1 MLLIIMNIINLVLSG
16 GGLKGLATLG
26 ALAHLESK
34 NLLNNVTTYCGSSS
48 GALISLLLNIGY
60 SAQDVYDILYEID
73 FSVLTSI
80 NIDCLLEDI
89 CIGFDKGDAIQ
100 YIVGMLMIKKNYN
113 LNTTFKEL
121 HEKTGKK
128 LIITGC
134 CVNTVSI
141 HYFSHETTP
150 NMKILTAAR
159 ITYSIPVIFKPVTY
173 ENKIWIDGGCMD
185 NFPMELFKDNIENT
199 LGILL
204 DDKNNIDEFQDT
216 AQYLL
221 YIIKCLHK
229 SPMLKTLEQFK
240 KHVIYIT
247 PNLHLIQSSLNIN
260 KEDKQKLFNIGIENA
275 TGYCK
280 DK

>member
-1 MLLIIMNIINLVLSG
+1 MITNLVLSG
-16 GGLKGLATLG
+16 GGVKGLATLG
-26 ALAHLESK
+26 AISILESK
-34 NLLNNVTTYCGSSS
+34 KILNNITTYCGSSS

-60 SAQDVYDILYEID
+60 KAQDIYDILYEID
-73 FSVLTSI
+73 FSILTSI

-100 YIVGMLMIKKNYN
+100 YIIGTLMLKKNYS

-150 NMKILTAAR
+150 NMKILTAVR
-159 ITYSIPVIFKPVTY
+159 ITYSIPVIFKPVTF

-185 NFPMELFKDNIENT
+185 NYPMELFKDNIENT

-204 DDKNNIDEFQDT
+204 DDTNNIEQFQDT

-229 SPMLKTLEQFK
+229 SPMLKTL
-240 KHVIYIT
+240 
-247 PNLHLIQSSLNIN
+247 
-260 KEDKQKLFNIGIENA
+260 
-275 TGYCK
+275 
-280 DK
+280 